1 MSTSTED
8 VQIEDLDP
16 SELGTKDHWESA
28 YIREISNFTSNPN
41 DEGIIWFDE
50 CGAETRILR
59 YLSQLPVKPSSILDV
74 GTGNGHLLF
83 EILDDEDLN
92 DEDQEGGEIQGPLI
106 GIDYS
111 PASITLCQTIAE
123 TRDPEKKIQFFQ
135 ADVIKDN
142 LIDAPW
148 VPREAGGFD
157 CVLDKGTFDAISL
170 SEETLE
176 DGRRV
181 VEAYP
186 KNVAAVVKKGGW
198 LIVTSCNWTEEE
210 LRKRME
216 AGCAELRFFGRV
228 AYPSITF
235 GGVKGSTICTVA
247 WQRV

>member
-1 MSTSTED
+1 MSEPSSQD
-8 VQIEDLDP
+8 PQIEDLDP

-28 YIREISNFTSNPN
+28 YLREISNFTSNPS

-59 YLSQLPVKPSSILDV
+59 YLSQLPVKPASILDV

-92 DEDQEGGEIQGPLI
+92 GEEEEAIAGPLV

-111 PASITLCQTIAE
+111 PASITLCQKIAE
-123 TRDPEKKIQFFQ
+123 TRDPEGRTSFFQ
-135 ADVIKDN
+135 ADVIKDS
-142 LIDAPW
+142 LKDAKWLPQ
-148 VPREAGGFD
+148 GGFD

-186 KNVAAVVKKGGW
+186 ANVAGVVKKGGW
-198 LIVTSCNWTEEE
+198 LVVTSCNWTEEE
-210 LRKRME
+210 LRRRME
-216 AGCAELRFFGRV
+216 
-228 AYPSITF
+228 
-235 GGVKGSTICTVA
+235 GGGSTICTVA